1 MKSFASDNYAGAIPE
16 VIASLINENNLH
28 APAYGNDQTTSSLKK
43 SFASILNREQLSMYL
58 VFNGTGA
65 NLLGLSCM
73 VDPFSSVLCAE
84 TAHIYVDESTAP
96 ETLMGCRLLPL
107 KVDNQGKLSVDIIE
121 KSIKRQG
128 DLHHPQAK
136 VLSIAQPTEYGTLY
150 TLDELQKLGE
160 LTRRYKLLFHI
171 DGSRIF
177 TAATALGC
185 ELKDIIA
192 ASDVDVISIGGTKAG
207 MLYGEA
213 VLIFNPICSEKAPF
227 LHKRSMQLASKN
239 RFIAAQFLALLHQK
253 TWQKYSSIALAR
265 TKKLANTLKKYP
277 QITLTKP
284 VEVNA
289 IFATMPA
296 PWIPLLQ
303 EEFSFYTWDESI
315 HEVRLMCS
323 FDTLEDE
330 IERFDKKLSLLNKES
345 LSSYL

>member
-16 VIASLINENNLH
+16 VITSLINENNLH
-28 APAYGNDQTTSSLKK
+28 APAYGNDQTTSALKK
-43 SFASILNREQLSMYL
+43 SFAALLNREDFNMHL

-65 NLLGLSCM
+65 NLFGLSCM
-73 VDPFSSVLCAE
+73 VDPFSAILCAA

-107 KVDNQGKLSVDIIE
+107 PVDKNGKLTVDTIE
-121 KSIKRQG
+121 QSIRRKG

-150 TLDELQKLGE
+150 TLDELQALRE
-160 LTRRYKLLFHI
+160 LTSRYNLLLHI

-177 TAATALGC
+177 AAATALNC
-185 ELKDIIA
+185 TIKDIIV
-192 ASDVDVISIGGTKAG
+192 ASGVDVIAIGGTKAG

-213 VLIFNPICSEKAPF
+213 VLIFNPTCGEKASF

-239 RFIAAQFLALLHQK
+239 RFIAAQFLALLHQENWK
-253 TWQKYSSIALAR
+253 KYCTIALTRA
-265 TKKLANTLKKYP
+265 KQLANMLKKYP

-303 EEFSFYTWDESI
+303 EEFSFYTWDESF

-323 FDTLEDE
+323 FDTSDE
-330 IERFDKKLSLLNKES
+330 EINRFDKKLSLLNKES
-345 LSSYL
+345 LGSYL